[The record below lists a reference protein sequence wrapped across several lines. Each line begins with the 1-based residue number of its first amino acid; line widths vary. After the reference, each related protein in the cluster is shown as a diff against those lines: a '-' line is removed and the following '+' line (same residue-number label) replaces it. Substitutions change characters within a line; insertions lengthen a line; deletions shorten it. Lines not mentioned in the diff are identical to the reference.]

1 MILFF
6 ILGTLIGSFLNVVIF
21 RFPNNESIITPRS
34 HCRNCKKNIPF
45 YLNIPILSYIILK
58 GKCQSCKTIISPQ
71 YIIVEFL
78 TGILFFLV
86 FNGLVIYEATL
97 LVIIFSCLLVIS
109 FIDYHY
115 HLIPS
120 LLLIFLLILLIPYS
134 LIYKVSINEIL
145 IGGFAI
151 TAYLLGC
158 TLFVGF
164 LKKQKNILGFGDVLL
179 IFFIG
184 GWLGMLHSFLCLF
197 VSAIIGIVYIVFTN
211 LKTKNKRI
219 IKIPFGTCL
228 SISFVIISLLK
239 IYTNLIIF

>member
-6 ILGTLIGSFLNVVIF
+6 ILGALIGSFLNVVIF

-34 HCRNCKKNIPF
+34 HCKNCKKNIPF

-58 GKCQSCKTIISPQ
+58 GKCQSCKAIISSQ
-71 YIIVEFL
+71 YIIVELL

-86 FNGLVIYEATL
+86 FNGLVISEATL
-97 LVIIFSCLLVIS
+97 LVIIFSCLIIIS

-120 LLLIFLLILLIPYS
+120 FLLIFLLILLIPYS
-134 LIYKVSINEIL
+134 LIYKVSFYEIV

-151 TAYLLGC
+151 TVYLLGC
-158 TLFVGF
+158 TLLVGF

-184 GWLGMLHSFLCLF
+184 GWLGILHSFLCLF
-197 VSAIIGIVYIVFTN
+197 ISAIIGILYIVFSN
-211 LKTKNKRI
+211 LKAGNKRI